1 MWAAQGGV
9 SKRSSRPRRATWA
22 WTSTRPAPGR
32 AGITTWLCVC
42 CAAFLLSLQQA
53 WGEGVDLRF
62 AATSTSTFALA
73 QIPASLF
80 WAALARR
87 VPIRFLMMGA
97 AFVVAL
103 AAAGTVISDWLLP
116 EIISAVGVGFDVG
129 GLHLLIRLV
138 CATTTGGRTWGQ
150 SGG

>member
-1 MWAAQGGV
+1 
-9 SKRSSRPRRATWA
+9 
-22 WTSTRPAPGR
+22 
-32 AGITTWLCVC
+32 
-42 CAAFLLSLQQA
+42 
-53 WGEGVDLRF
+53 
-62 AATSTSTFALA
+62 
-73 QIPASLF
+73 
-80 WAALARR
+80 
-87 VPIRFLMMGA
+87 MMGA

-116 EIISAVGVGFDVG
+116 EIISAAGVGFGVG